1 MAKSIGIPGIFRED
15 QRAGGVYSVFEN
27 LLRGFAEL
35 LDSGAATRPFELTV
49 FHGRVAPLHRDQR
62 FHWRRVSDRLG
73 RFAAETRI
81 AAFPGN
87 PLDALLLLNYHT
99 PPVIRAQR
107 AVTIIHDLLYLH
119 MPEYCSRRKLAW
131 LKWCYALALKKC
143 HRVVTISGA
152 VKQDMLRLYGER
164 WNDRIEVIW
173 NPVSVDRFS
182 GNADVN
188 FTNGRP
194 YILCV
199 SVDRPP
205 KNLYRLIKAFALV
218 HKKKFPDHC
227 LVLAGQLRSLR
238 RDWRERSAAVDQT
251 MPAAADLVDELN
263 LGDHVR
269 VTGFISDEQLGA
281 LYRGATM
288 CVLPSL
294 FEGFGMPAVESLAM
308 GKPTLVSGLPVLRE
322 VTLGAAHY
330 IDDPTDV
337 EAMAERIAAV
347 LDRPAQ
353 FQPPPELV
361 ERVRESFSPR
371 EIARRYLKVLTD

>member
-1 MAKSIGIPGIFRED
+1 MASSIGIPGIFRED

-35 LDSGAATRPFELTV
+35 LDAGTCPPPFELTV
-49 FHGRVAPLHRDQR
+49 FHGRVAPPKRDPR
-62 FHWRRVSDRLG
+62 FHWQRVGDRLG

-81 AAFPGN
+81 AAHPGCK
-87 PLDALLLLNYHT
+87 LDALLLLNYHT
-99 PPVIRAQR
+99 PPVIRASR
-107 AVTIIHDLLYLH
+107 TVTIIHDLLYLH
-119 MPEYCSRRKLAW
+119 MPEYCSRQKLAW
-131 LKWCYALALKKC
+131 LKWCYAMALRKC

-164 WNDRIEVIW
+164 CNDRIEVIW
-173 NPVSVDRFS
+173 NPVSIDRFTS
-182 GNADVN
+182 GLEADI
-188 FTNGRP
+188 TDGRP

-218 HKKKFPDHC
+218 REKFPDHC
-227 LVLAGQLRSLR
+227 LVLAGQLRTQR
-238 RDWRERSAAVDQT
+238 RDRRERSAAVDET
-251 MPAAADLVDELN
+251 MPAAADLVDQLEL
-263 LGDHVR
+263 HHQVR
-269 VTGFISDEQLGA
+269 VTGFIPDEQLGA

-322 VTLGAAHY
+322 VTLGSAHY
-330 IDDPTDV
+330 IDDPTNV
-337 EAMAERIAAV
+337 EAMAESIGAI
-347 LDRPAQ
+347 LDRPAD
-353 FQPPPELV
+353 FQPTQELV
-361 ERVRESFSPR
+361 ARVHERFSPR
-371 EIARRYLKVLTD
+371 EIARQYLRVLTA

>member
-1 MAKSIGIPGIFRED
+1 MATSIGIPGIFRED
-15 QRAGGVYSVFEN
+15 QRAGGVYSVFAN

-35 LDSGAATRPFELTV
+35 LDLGPMPPPFDLTV
-49 FHGRVAPLHRDQR
+49 FHGGVAPLQRDER

-81 AAFPGN
+81 AAYPGCK
-87 PLDALLLLNYHT
+87 LDALLLLNYHT
-99 PPVIRAQR
+99 PPVIRAGR

-119 MPEYCSRRKLAW
+119 MPEFCSRQKLAW
-131 LKWCYALALKKC
+131 LKWCYALSLKKC
-143 HRVVTISGA
+143 HRVVTISAA
-152 VKQDMLRLYGER
+152 VKQDLLRLYGDK
-164 WNDRIEVIW
+164 WSDRIEVIW
-173 NPVSVDRFS
+173 NPVSIDRFA
-182 GNADVN
+182 GETDVN

-205 KNLYRLIKAFALV
+205 KNLYRLIKAYALV
-218 HKKKFPDHC
+218 RKKFPDHC

-238 RDWRERSAAVDQT
+238 PDRRERSTEVDQT
-251 MPAAADLVDELN
+251 MPAAAELVEQLDLAN
-263 LGDHVR
+263 HVR
-269 VTGFISDEQLGA
+269 VTGFIPDEQLGA

-322 VTLGAAHY
+322 VTLGAAQY
-330 IDDPTDV
+330 IDDPTHVD
-337 EAMAERIAAV
+337 AMADNIAAI
-347 LDRPAQ
+347 LDRPEQ
-353 FQPPPELV
+353 FRPARELV
-361 ERVRESFSPR
+361 ERVRERFSPR
-371 EIARRYLKVLTD
+371 EIARQYLQVLTG

>member
-1 MAKSIGIPGIFRED
+1 MASSIGIPGIFRED
-15 QRAGGVYSVFEN
+15 QCAGGVYSVFAN
-27 LLRGFAEL
+27 LLRGFTEL
-35 LDSGAATRPFELTV
+35 LDESPAPDPFKLTV
-49 FHGRVAPLHRDQR
+49 FHGRVAPPNKDSR

-81 AAFPGN
+81 AAYPGCK
-87 PLDALLLLNYHT
+87 LDALLLLNYHT
-99 PPVIRAQR
+99 PPVIRASR
-107 AVTIIHDLLYLH
+107 AVTIVHDLLYLH
-119 MPEYCSRRKLAW
+119 MPEYCSRQKLAW

-164 WNDRIEVIW
+164 WSDRIEVIW
-173 NPVSVDRFS
+173 NPVSVDRFAP
-182 GNADVN
+182 GAEAN

-205 KNLYRLIKAFALV
+205 KNLYRLIKAYALV
-218 HKKKFPDHC
+218 RQKFPDHC
-227 LVLAGQLRSLR
+227 LVLAGQLRTQR
-238 RDWRERSAAVDQT
+238 RDWRERSATVDET
-251 MPAAADLVDELN
+251 MPAAADLVDQLALHN
-263 LGDHVR
+263 HVC
-269 VTGFISDEQLGA
+269 VTGFIPDEQLGA

-322 VTLGAAHY
+322 VTLGAAYY
-330 IDDPTDV
+330 IDDPTNID
-337 EAMAERIAAV
+337 AMADSISAI
-347 LDRPAQ
+347 LDHPAS
-353 FQPPPELV
+353 FQPAPELV
-361 ERVRESFSPR
+361 DRVRERFSPR
-371 EIARRYLKVLTD
+371 EIARQYLQVLTA